1 MKSSL
6 PFFAALLSSIDF
18 VTAVRPAG
26 TAATRTSSSL
36 SNSIAKIPRGGA
48 GVPFDPDVASKL
60 FVGAFGVNA
69 VACAIAPKSTA
80 KGYGIEA
87 PNDTDAHLMT
97 SIGAVGMNTA
107 LLLFLTKIKVRF
119 RYI

>member
-6 PFFAALLSSIDF
+6 PFFAALLSSIDV
-18 VTAVRPAG
+18 VTAVRPTR
-26 TAATRTSSSL
+26 TAATRTSSL

-60 FVGAFGVNA
+60 FVGAYGVNA